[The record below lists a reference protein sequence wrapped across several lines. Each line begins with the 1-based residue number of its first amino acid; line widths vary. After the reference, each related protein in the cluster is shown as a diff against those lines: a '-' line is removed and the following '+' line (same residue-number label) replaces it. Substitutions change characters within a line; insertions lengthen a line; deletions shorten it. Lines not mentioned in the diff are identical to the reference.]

1 MSVKTEYLLL
11 SWVVAKSMKMRQCY
25 DFLTFFEKVY
35 MHVTPEKV
43 VQRSS
48 VKRMFLK
55 ISLTLQENTY
65 ARAFF

>member
-25 DFLTFFEKVY
+25 DVLTFFEKVY

-55 ISLTLQENTY
+55 ISRNLQENTY